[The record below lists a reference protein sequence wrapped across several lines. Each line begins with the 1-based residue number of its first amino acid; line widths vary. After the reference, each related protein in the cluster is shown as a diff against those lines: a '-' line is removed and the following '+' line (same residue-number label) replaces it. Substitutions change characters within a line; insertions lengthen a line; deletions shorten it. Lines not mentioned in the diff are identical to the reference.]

1 MIKFINKALIMQ
13 SNGLGIQALVYMRR
27 AFERLI
33 AISEDKNELKNTGTT
48 MAERIKNNH
57 LLPVEIKEN
66 SRLYNIISEGI
77 YNETE
82 EECMQ
87 LFKLIKVEFT
97 ISLRKTYEYV
107 QELKE
112 MEKLKKLVSS
122 KQKVFY
128 IN

>member
-1 MIKFINKALIMQ
+1 M
-13 SNGLGIQALVYMRR
+13 VYMRR

-122 KQKVFY
+122 K
-128 IN
+128 